1 MEISMARVIA
11 NVLVL
16 GCLGVVAACEP
27 ESTDIPNGSGGG
39 GAASGGGA
47 AITGGVSA
55 TGGAASGGRATGGQS
70 PSTGGKATGGMASGG
85 TASGTGG
92 NRGTGGGATSGT
104 APSAGCGSPAGLA
117 SGRASI
123 DVNGKTR
130 EYILRLPD
138 NYDQNHPYRLIF
150 AWHHLTG
157 TAQMM
162 ASMGYY
168 GLQAPSANQAIL
180 VAPEG
185 VPANDKGEL
194 GWPNKNGED
203 VDFYFAMLDRFRSEL
218 CIDENRIFSLGFS
231 YGAMF
236 SFTLACTANTMTRAI
251 APQAG
256 GAMGGCRNTQ
266 PVAVMGFIGTQD
278 SLRSSHLQAVDGF
291 VQRNG
296 CSTPGVEM
304 SPSWCDG
311 LGSNYLPCSC
321 LQYSNCNPGYP
332 VISCEYKNGHMF
344 APNSGQAIWN
354 FFSQF

>member
-1 MEISMARVIA
+1 MARVIA

-27 ESTDIPNGSGGG
+27 ESTDDPDGGGGG
-39 GAASGGGA
+39 GAASGGRRRDYRRGFRHRRRCLGWQRPA
-47 AITGGVSA
+47 A
-55 TGGAASGGRATGGQS
+55 RAQ
-70 PSTGGKATGGMASGG
+70 TGGKATGGMATGG

-92 NRGTGGGATSGT
+92 NRGTGGGATNDST
-104 APSAGCGSPAGLA
+104 PSAGCGSPAGLA

-138 NYDQNHPYRLIF
+138 NYDQNRPYRLIF

-203 VDFYFAMLDRFRSEL
+203 VDFYLAMLDRFRSEL

-236 SFTLACTANTMTRAI
+236 SFTLACTRGHDDPSHCTSGGRRHGRLPEHATGGRHGLHRHPRQPALQSPASGRWVRPAQRLFDTR
-251 APQAG
+251 G
-256 GAMGGCRNTQ
+256 RN
-266 PVAVMGFIGTQD
+266 VAELV
-278 SLRSSHLQAVDGF
+278 
-291 VQRNG
+291 
-296 CSTPGVEM
+296 
-304 SPSWCDG
+304 
-311 LGSNYLPCSC
+311 
-321 LQYSNCNPGYP
+321 
-332 VISCEYKNGHMF
+332 
-344 APNSGQAIWN
+344 
-354 FFSQF
+354 